1 MQIMFSGLTP
11 TSRQR
16 KFCEGFLFFPIKHL
30 RKYGNFI
37 FRQYDRHSGVKT
49 LLDMKLNVMDYNMG
63 HAQDIDDYIMHRAM
77 PQAAQ
82 VLAKMEDFYTKMQE
96 MAATTPGTFHD
107 FSDLF
112 IHYYREVTV
121 YHSVVLRNLK
131 EELKPVL
138 KPKKGDVFPEIGY
151 DHISKVYKLVKEF
164 VLQSKTIVHLLEEVV
179 EKEYSLPLGPRGQ
192 LMELQTGIKEMYFI
206 QKNLCQLLKRWETD
220 KNLHGLQTYYN

>member
-1 MQIMFSGLTP
+1 MQNMFSGLTP

-63 HAQDIDDYIMHRAM
+63 HAQDIDDYITHRAM
-77 PQAAQ
+77 PQAAH
-82 VLAKMEDFYTKMQE
+82 VLARMEDFYTKIQE

-179 EKEYSLPLGPRGQ
+179 EKEYSLPTGPRGQ

>member
-1 MQIMFSGLTP
+1 MFSGLTP

-49 LLDMKLNVMDYNMG
+49 LLDMKLRALDFNTG
-63 HAQDIDDYIMHRAM
+63 HAEDIDDYITHRAI

-82 VLAKMEDFYTKMQE
+82 VLARMEDFYTKMQE
-96 MAATTPGTFHD
+96 AAAITAGTLQD
-107 FSDLF
+107 FNDLF

-138 KPKKGDVFPEIGY
+138 KPKKGDVFTEMGY

-164 VLQSKTIVHLLEEVV
+164 VLQSKTIVHLLEDVV
-179 EKEYSLPLGPRGQ
+179 EKEYSFPQGPQGQ
-192 LMELQTGIKEMYFI
+192 LIALQADIRQMYFI